1 MLYNLNDKNINVND
15 KEVENLISKY
25 DLSIEEATKMWLE
38 DNDYLENKEVEEM
51 TAKAKENVKR
61 YEKSDKERKKTTR
74 ERKIDET
81 KKHLMGCFKV
91 LLEGLGAAVQPLT
104 TEAEMHFTFNS
115 EQYTIKLIKHRP
127 PKQK

>member
-1 MLYNLNDKNINVND
+1 MLYNLNGKNINIDD

-38 DNDYLENKEVEEM
+38 DNDYLENEEVEEM

-74 ERKIDET
+74 ERKIDEV
-81 KKHLMGCFKV
+81 KEHLIGCIKC
-91 LLEGLGAAVQPLT
+91 LLEGLGATVQPLK
-104 TEAEMHFTFNS
+104 TEAEMHFTFKD
-115 EQYTIKLIKHRP
+115 ERYTIKLIKHRP
-127 PKQK
+127 PKQG